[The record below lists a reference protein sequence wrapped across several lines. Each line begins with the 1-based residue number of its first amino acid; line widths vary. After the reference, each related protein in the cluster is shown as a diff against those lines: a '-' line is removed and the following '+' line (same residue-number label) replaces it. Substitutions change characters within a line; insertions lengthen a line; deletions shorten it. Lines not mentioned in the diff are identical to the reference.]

1 MRQHRF
7 FSHMLFQR
15 EPFQQMSLQSVPT
28 AAAGLALG
36 LASLGWCADQLFAQH
51 GSLQRAAAL
60 LALPLLLAVLLK
72 FLRAPQLLLRELAHP
87 VAGSLLPVICMA
99 TLIQTVAWQ
108 PFSPTLATLCWW
120 LALVGHLALLTGF
133 LRHRLAQ
140 FALADLV
147 PAWFIPP
154 IGFVVAVLTAPESA
168 PQWLLQLLAGA
179 GLLVYLLML
188 PLMLYRL
195 RRGTP
200 LPAPQRPLLA
210 ILAAPGSLTLSGL
223 LCLPLVAAL
232 PVSLLLGLSAVALL
246 LTLRVWW
253 QLPQL
258 LRGSFNPAFA
268 ACTFPLVI
276 SATALL
282 KLSAH
287 LAQQTTPLLQ
297 QLAVWQLALAQ
308 LEFIVAMTVCAYVLS
323 RYLWQFSQLLR
334 PRLQTN

>member
-1 MRQHRF
+1 MNNSA
-7 FSHMLFQR
+7 FSQVATRLTTR
-15 EPFQQMSLQSVPT
+15 LTAVPT

-51 GSLQRAAAL
+51 GQLQLAAAL
-60 LALPLLLAVLLK
+60 LALPLLLAVVLK
-72 FLRAPQLLLRELAHP
+72 FLSAPRLLQQELAHP

-99 TLIQTVAWQ
+99 TLVQSAALQHIAAG
-108 PFSPTLATLCWW
+108 PATGLWW
-120 LALVGHLALLTGF
+120 LALIAHLSLLAGF
-133 LRHRLAQ
+133 LRHRLPH
-140 FALADLV
+140 FALKDLV

-154 IGFVVAVLTAPESA
+154 IGFVVAVLSA
-168 PQWLLQLLAGA
+168 PVSAPLWLLQTLAGA
-179 GLLVYLLML
+179 GLLIYLLML

-195 RRGTP
+195 RRGSP

-223 LCLPLVAAL
+223 LCLPLAAT
-232 PVSLLLGLSAVALL
+232 PTPALLLLSAVALA

-282 KLSAH
+282 KLSGY
-287 LAQQTTPLLQ
+287 LARQADPILQ
-297 QLAVWQLALAQ
+297 QLAQWQLGLAQ
-308 LEFIVAMTVCAYVLS
+308 LEFTVAMVVCGYVLV
-323 RYLWQFSQLLR
+323 RYLRQLWHRGTLVKA
-334 PRLQTN
+334 

>member
-1 MRQHRF
+1 MRQR
-7 FSHMLFQR
+7 SLFRQL
-15 EPFQQMSLQSVPT
+15 PSLHLSLQRIPT

-36 LASLGWCADQLFAQH
+36 LASLGWCADQLFLQH
-51 GSLQRAAAL
+51 GNLQRAAAL

-72 FLRAPQLLLRELAHP
+72 FLRAPQLLLQELAHP
-87 VAGSLLPVICMA
+87 VAGSLLPVMCMA
-99 TLIQTVAWQ
+99 TLVQTAAWQ
-108 PFSPTLATLCWW
+108 AFSPELATLCWW
-120 LALVGHLALLTGF
+120 LALAGHLALLTGF
-133 LRHRLAQ
+133 IRRRLAQ
-140 FALADLV
+140 FALTDLI

-154 IGFVVAVLTAPESA
+154 IGFVVAVLTAPVTA

-179 GLLVYLLML
+179 GLLAYLVML

-195 RRGTP
+195 RRGSA

-210 ILAAPGSLTLSGL
+210 ILAAPGSLTLTGL
-223 LCLPLVAAL
+223 LCLPVAAAL
-232 PVSLLLGLSAVALL
+232 PVNLLIGLSTVALM

-276 SATALL
+276 SASALL

-287 LAQQTTPLLQ
+287 LTLQTSALLQ
-297 QLAVWQLALAQ
+297 QLAQWQLTLAQ
-308 LEFIVAMTVCAYVLS
+308 LEFVVALLVCGYVLA
-323 RYLWQFSQLLR
+323 RYLWQFSQCWR
-334 PRLQTN
+334 PALQAAT

>member
-1 MRQHRF
+1 MKTQLK
-7 FSHMLFQR
+7 SPLDK
-15 EPFQQMSLQSVPT
+15 VPT

-36 LASLGWCADQLFAQH
+36 LASLGWCADQLFAMSGLVQQ
-51 GSLQRAAAL
+51 GEVQLGAAL

-72 FLRAPQLLLRELAHP
+72 FAHAPQLLRQELAHP

-99 TLIQTVAWQ
+99 TLVQSAALQ
-108 PFSPTLATLCWW
+108 PLLPGLATGLWW
-120 LALVGHLALLTGF
+120 LALGTHFVLLAGF
-133 LRHRLAQ
+133 IRHRLQ
-140 FALADLV
+140 HFVLSDLL

-154 IGFVVAVLTAPESA
+154 IGFVVAVLTAPATA
-168 PQWLLQLLAGA
+168 PLLLLQSLAGLGLLA
-179 GLLVYLLML
+179 YLGML

-195 RRGTP
+195 RRCSP

-223 LCLPLVAAL
+223 LCLPLSAAA
-232 PVSLLLGLSAVALL
+232 PITALLLLSMVALV

-258 LRGSFNPAFA
+258 LSGRFNPAFA

-282 KLSAH
+282 KLSGY
-287 LAQQTTPLLQ
+287 LAQQADPMLQ
-297 QLAVWQLALAQ
+297 QLAQWQLGLAQ
-308 LEFIVAMTVCAYVLS
+308 LEFSVALGVCSYVLA
-323 RYLWQFSQLLR
+323 RYLRQLWHHVDLVKA
-334 PRLQTN
+334 

>member
-1 MRQHRF
+1 MRQFNLLCHL
-7 FSHMLFQR
+7 LFQR
-15 EPFQQMSLQSVPT
+15 LSLKRVPT

-36 LASLGWCADQLFAQH
+36 LASLGWCADQLFAQD
-51 GSLQRAAAL
+51 GRLQQAAAL

-72 FLRAPQLLLRELAHP
+72 FLRAPQLLLQELAHP

-99 TLIQTVAWQ
+99 TLVQTAAWQ
-108 PFSPTLATLCWW
+108 SFNPTLASLCWW
-120 LALVGHLALLTGF
+120 LALAGHLTLLTGF
-133 LRHRLAQ
+133 IRHRLRQ
-140 FALADLV
+140 FALTDLV

-154 IGFVVAVLTAPESA
+154 IGFVVAVLTAPVSA
-168 PQWLLQLLAGA
+168 PLWLLQLLAGA
-179 GLLVYLLML
+179 GLLAYLLML

-200 LPAPQRPLLA
+200 LPLPQRPLLA
-210 ILAAPGSLTLSGL
+210 ILAAPGSLTLTGL
-223 LCLPLVAAL
+223 LCLPLAAVL
-232 PVSLLLGLSAVALL
+232 PVSLLLSLSAVALL

-287 LAQQTTPLLQ
+287 LALQTSALLQ
-297 QLAVWQLALAQ
+297 QLATWQQLLAQ
-308 LEFIVAMTVCAYVLS
+308 LEFVVALTVCGYVLS
-323 RYLWQFSQLLR
+323 RYLWQLGKVWR
-334 PRLQTN
+334 PAAQTAA

>member
-1 MRQHRF
+1 MNMNIISNMTAR
-7 FSHMLFQR
+7 
-15 EPFQQMSLQSVPT
+15 LQKVPT

-51 GSLQRAAAL
+51 GRLQQAAAL
-60 LALPLLLAVLLK
+60 LALPLLMAVLLK
-72 FLRAPQLLLRELAHP
+72 FLRAPQLLRQELAHP
-87 VAGSLLPVICMA
+87 VAGSLLPVMCMA
-99 TLIQTVAWQ
+99 TLVQTAAWQ
-108 PFSPTLATLCWW
+108 SVSPALATLSWW
-120 LALVGHLALLTGF
+120 LALAGHLMLLTGF
-133 LRHRLAQ
+133 IRHRLAQ
-140 FALADLV
+140 FALTDLV

-154 IGFVVAVLTAPESA
+154 IGFVVAVLTAPVSA

-179 GLLVYLLML
+179 GLLAYLLML

-200 LPAPQRPLLA
+200 LPLPQRPLLA
-210 ILAAPGSLTLSGL
+210 ILAAPGSLTLTGL
-223 LCLPLVAAL
+223 LCLPIAAAL

-246 LTLRVWW
+246 LTLKVWS

-282 KLSAH
+282 KLSGY
-287 LAQQTTPLLQ
+287 LAQQADPTLQ
-297 QLAVWQLALAQ
+297 QLAQWQLGLAQ
-308 LEFIVAMTVCAYVLS
+308 LEFMVALAVCSYVLA
-323 RYLWQFSQLLR
+323 RYLRQLWHWGTLA
-334 PRLQTN
+334 QA